1 MISFKIQ
8 NFILNLVLH
17 KSTGIYSSN
26 ETVKNL
32 IEKNLQHMKNE
43 ISLDNTCNNFN
54 SLNCSEADPMLQSDC
69 VMVPYSVNAT
79 ELLGQL

>member
-1 MISFKIQ
+1 MVGW
-8 NFILNLVLH
+8 LNLVLH
-17 KSTGIYSSN
+17 KES
-26 ETVKNL
+26 TVKNL
-32 IEKNLQHMKNE
+32 IEKNLQQMKNKM

-69 VMVPYSVNAT
+69 IMVPYSVNAT